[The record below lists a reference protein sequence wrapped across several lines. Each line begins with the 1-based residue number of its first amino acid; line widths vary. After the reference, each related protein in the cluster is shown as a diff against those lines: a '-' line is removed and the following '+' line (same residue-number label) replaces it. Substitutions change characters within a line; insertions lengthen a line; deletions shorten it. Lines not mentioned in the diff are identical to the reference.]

1 MKYLQ
6 KVLDDMNKNIQ
17 IINDVIEDNK
27 QFFLI
32 ELDEYE
38 AFLNKAPSRN
48 PMDL

>member
-17 IINDVIEDNK
+17 IINDVIEDNT
-27 QFFLI
+27 QLFVN

-38 AFLNKAPSRN
+38 ACINKAPSRN